1 MSNDAPRSALATKVR
16 RFLLENYLFT
26 NDESALNDGDSLLQ
40 KGVVDSTGMME
51 LIAFLEGEFDIAI
64 TDAEMVPENL
74 DSVDAIV
81 RFLNARRMALPAA
94 TGGAA

>member
-1 MSNDAPRSALATKVR
+1 MSNDATRAALATRVR

-26 NDESALNDGDSLLQ
+26 NDESALGDGDSLLQ

-51 LIAFLEGEFDIAI
+51 LIAFLEGEFHIAI
-64 TDAEMVPENL
+64 ADAEMVPENL

-81 RFLNARRMALPAA
+81 GFINSSRAA
-94 TGGAA
+94 AVAAASGAA